1 MMNTDYIFTCLIVCF
16 LHADTLSAGSVRGG
30 HCSHLQLL
38 HTALSGHAEDLRCTG
53 THPHTHTHRFTGV
66 VPLAL
71 QVWAEQTVIRGSLLE
86 SVPPAAQCCLLCS
99 L

>member
-1 MMNTDYIFTCLIVCF
+1 MQTRSLLGVFEE
-16 LHADTLSAGSVRGG
+16 DTAAISNY
-30 HCSHLQLL
+30 CTQLYQ
-38 HTALSGHAEDLRCTG
+38 AMQRIYDAQV
-53 THPHTHTHRFTGV
+53 HTHTHRFTGV